1 MKKDIP
7 KIYAIFFVAPLVMF
21 LQTNF
26 TTIIK
31 SFDNGHKKRKRYSS
45 NFNSSVLP
53 SQQILYHAFEF
64 R

>member
-1 MKKDIP
+1 MNEKDIQ

-31 SFDNGHKKRKRYSS
+31 SFDNGHKKRRRLSS

-53 SQQILYHAFEF
+53 SQ
-64 R
+64 